1 MKVKIAVTVMCGA
14 LLVGGYATSI
24 SSSAQQKS
32 QWDGVYTEEQA
43 KRGDELYSKQ
53 CAACHG
59 ADMAGGEQAP
69 SLTGAEF
76 MTSWDGLSVGDLF
89 ERIQLSMPQTN
100 PGSLTGQQN
109 ADIIAAI
116 LRKGSFPAGTTEI
129 PPQAKAMSGYTLLA
143 RKP

>member
-1 MKVKIAVTVMCGA
+1 MKLKIAIAALCGA
-14 LLVGGYATSI
+14 LVAGALRTDVRVL
-24 SSSAQQKS
+24 AQEKS
-32 QWDGVYTEEQA
+32 QWDGVYTEAQA
-43 KRGDELYSKQ
+43 TRGDDLYAKQ

-59 ADMAGGEQAP
+59 ADMSGGEQAP

-76 MTSWDGLSVGDLF
+76 MASWDGLAVGDLF

-116 LRKGSFPAGTTEI
+116 LRKGGFPAGQTEI
-129 PPQAKAMSGYTLLA
+129 PPQAKAMSGHKLLA
-143 RKP
+143 KKP